1 MNNTTITRKINNF
14 ESAIEALSAA
24 IENDQEHFS
33 LCFENWPKLNIV
45 FEGDNYDGV
54 LPARVL
60 KSLWDM
66 QDKLNK
72 VYADLALD
80 GNRRKFNSDLRESLE
95 LYYTIEKGCV
105 NVNIDASEFFKR
117 LGDAMMDKDNFR
129 FGAIAVGA
137 VMLSFVGA
145 YAAIS
150 INDSNNQLEAETAV
164 HKSHTEQI
172 ITITNAM
179 NENTKLLSAKN
190 EIETAKEAIAAS
202 AFDADS
208 VTVAD
213 KVYSKADIAELAR
226 KTRSATTPELTT
238 DVYLIDGI
246 KGVTYHN
253 EKTAVSLLLQQTGEI
268 VNCTMNKDD
277 MDAFSQEEIDLLFDA
292 FKNEQPVVLTLKQSK
307 KTDGSVTK
315 STIVAIKKAEAKQ

>member
-1 MNNTTITRKINNF
+1 MTTSITKQISNF
-14 ESAIEALSAA
+14 EAAIAALSAA
-24 IENDQEHFS
+24 IENEQEHFS
-33 LCFENWPKLNIV
+33 LNFENWPKLNIV
-45 FEGDNYDGV
+45 FEGDHYDGV

-117 LGDAMMDKDNFR
+117 LGDAIMDKDNFR
-129 FGAIAVGA
+129 VGAIAVGA

-145 YAAIS
+145 YTAIN
-150 INDSNNQLEAETAV
+150 INESNNQLESDTAI
-164 HKSHTEQI
+164 HNNHTEQI
-172 ITITNAM
+172 KTITKAM

-190 EIETAKEAIAAS
+190 EIEAAKEAIAAS

-208 VTVAD
+208 VTVAN
-213 KVYSKADIAELAR
+213 KTYSKAEIAELAR
-226 KTRSATTPELTT
+226 KTRSSTTPELAT

-246 KGVTYHN
+246 KGVTSHN
-253 EKTAVSLLLQQTGEI
+253 EKTAVSLLLQQTGEAI
-268 VNCTMNKDD
+268 NCTMNKDD

-292 FKNEQPVVLTLKQSK
+292 FKNEMPVSLTLKQSK
-307 KTDGSVTK
+307 KPDGTVTK
-315 STIVAIKKAEAKQ
+315 STIVAIKKVEVKQ